1 MQAQS
6 ENIDGA
12 TISRRTAFLG
22 IGVFAGYG
30 ILTSRLYYLQVT
42 KAEDYRALSENNR
55 FNFNITLP
63 SRGRI
68 LDRNGIYLA
77 VNRQDYRLI
86 LVPEQVKDI
95 DLTLQQISKVLP
107 LQEKTIRRIKTDV
120 KENASF
126 VPILIENH
134 LDWKTFAA
142 LNLQTPD
149 LPGLIPEVGEGR
161 AYPFKGLFAHSLG
174 YVGRANKE
182 DVASD
187 RDPLLRQPTFR
198 IGKLGVEAA
207 KDKDL
212 RGKAGKLKVEVNA
225 VGRIVREWPDANDV
239 AENGKD
245 IWLTLDS
252 ELQKYAAE
260 LFEEDSGGLAVI
272 DTVTGE
278 LRALLSMPT
287 YDGCLLYTSPS
298 PRDQR
303 GSRMPSSA

>member
-126 VPILIENH
+126 VPVSYTH
-134 LDWKTFAA
+134 
-142 LNLQTPD
+142 
-149 LPGLIPEVGEGR
+149 
-161 AYPFKGLFAHSLG
+161 
-174 YVGRANKE
+174 
-182 DVASD
+182 
-187 RDPLLRQPTFR
+187 
-198 IGKLGVEAA
+198 
-207 KDKDL
+207 
-212 RGKAGKLKVEVNA
+212 
-225 VGRIVREWPDANDV
+225 
-239 AENGKD
+239 
-245 IWLTLDS
+245 LTL
-252 ELQKYAAE
+252 
-260 LFEEDSGGLAVI
+260 
-272 DTVTGE
+272 
-278 LRALLSMPT
+278 PT
-287 YDGCLLYTSPS
+287 K
-298 PRDQR
+298 
-303 GSRMPSSA
+303 A